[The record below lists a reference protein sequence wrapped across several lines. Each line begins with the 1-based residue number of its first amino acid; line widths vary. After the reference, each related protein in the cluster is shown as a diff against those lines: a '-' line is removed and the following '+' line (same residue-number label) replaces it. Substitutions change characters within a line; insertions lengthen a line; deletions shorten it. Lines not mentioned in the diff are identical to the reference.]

1 MTSELQSIAPN
12 CVQVNLTIDDLSVL
26 INELE
31 SIAPLCYNFGLQ
43 LGVRDSDIHII
54 QRNNRDC
61 KDQLR
66 EIIVQRLKQEPPL
79 TWHDIVRSLR
89 KECVK
94 EYRLANI
101 IESKYITPNS
111 GSDSVTI
118 PQQAGSTLGF
128 PVHLSSQNYTS
139 VRNTSSIS
147 VPANSEPHH
156 NMSVT
161 GEYMHPQIQAQ
172 SASFATCA
180 THPLPGSSVVVSTY
194 HAPPP
199 ITPITEYSITRPNA
213 PGHYQRPPRMF
224 DQSSQMQASSF
235 NLIPNNTVATFSV
248 PQSSTSLLQ
257 PQYYTQPTAFEHSVM
272 LPVNP
277 LPVWSMPPSY
287 PTNIPCDL
295 GPPQPKR
302 VHYDSPMTTFIN
314 YVKAVYKIS
323 VVEQD
328 PKVTKWPPTPTK
340 VFINL
345 ACIDRGAVVS
355 KQEYD
360 EITQSMVRDG
370 NIDTIL
376 KKKRRIDFKD
386 IVNDLPSTSLEKV
399 ILVEG
404 APGVG
409 KSTFAWEFCRR
420 WERGEIAQ
428 QYQLVLLLRLRD
440 ERMRTAK
447 SLSDLIYHPQKEIC
461 RAVET
466 EIFEVLGINILIILE
481 GFDEL
486 PKTESSVFLELIG
499 GQLLPFATIM
509 ITSRPWATS
518 DIHKNY
524 NHRISKHVEI
534 LGFTDQQITEYM
546 ESILSDI
553 TDLEEYLK
561 NHPQIR
567 MCMYIPLNSA
577 IVVSVYQES
586 KKGMCPLPNTS
597 TELYIALTKTLL
609 LRYLHGHPKHK
620 TNVKPIQCY
629 RDIPSSVYTQFLD
642 LCELAYRG
650 IATSNDQVQLIF
662 TDLPSHFD
670 NLGFMDSVTD
680 MYVTQGAI
688 MSHNF
693 LHLTVQEFLAAQHIS
708 VMSQEKQLEHFHK
721 HKDGRFKV
729 LLRFLSGINKLDNV
743 GVEDFKKILD
753 APIYIRPYTTKAD
766 VSVNQQTRWIFEAGR
781 DDLLPSVFG
790 TDTVVEYVGRN
801 STIQDYFSLGYCI
814 AHSQCCWV
822 LSIGDTIGEEEV
834 KTFLAGINTKQETSA
849 RVVALRGDEI
859 TDLFSISAECLNML
873 FRGKTNTFVLQEL
886 CLNPPVECCS
896 IMWPN
901 LSELKMLRLGVC
913 DGTVLKLDSLLP
925 DHSLRS
931 LVIQNYDQDATEVTL
946 SYEDIEA
953 VAKLI
958 SLLHCLENLCI
969 AFGVDDSDLVTI
981 SKAITNNVSL
991 PLQNLEVVCP
1001 CFLTLDYLPQFIT
1014 NSPTLQSLTMEY
1026 LSVDM
1031 DELQDLFEAILCS
1044 YIDTD
1049 LRDFS
1054 IIVNDGNVDELVDLF
1069 EYTANRIDS
1078 LNWDWN
1084 DHTVVFM
1091 EISDEHIEVI
1101 CNALQEGYNCTPAV
1115 LDFSLFNDGIGEEGF
1130 QKLVQFLAVNPSSVE
1145 LYLPERCKEYTLQC
1159 PQYDTVKER
1168 IRYPIYQKPS
1178 AL

>member
-1 MTSELQSIAPN
+1 MTSELQSVAPN
-12 CVQVNLTIDDLSVL
+12 CVRVNLTIDDLSVL

-31 SIAPLCYNFGLQ
+31 SIAPVCYNFGLQ
-43 LGVRDSDIHII
+43 LGVRDSDIRII
-54 QRNNRDC
+54 QSDNREC
-61 KDQLR
+61 KVKLR
-66 EIIVQRLKQEPPL
+66 EVIVQRLKQESPL
-79 TWHDIVRSLR
+79 TWYDIVRSLR

-94 EYRLANI
+94 EYHLANI
-101 IESKYITPNS
+101 LESKYITPNL

-118 PQQAGSTLGF
+118 PQQTGSTLGF
-128 PVHLSSQNYTS
+128 PAQSSSQNYIS
-139 VRNTSSIS
+139 VHNTSSIS

-161 GEYMHPQIQAQ
+161 GEYLHPQIQAQ
-172 SASFATCA
+172 SASLTTCA
-180 THPLPGSSVVVSTY
+180 TQSLPGSSVVVSTY

-199 ITPITEYSITRPNA
+199 ITPVTEHSITRPNA
-213 PGHYQRPPRMF
+213 QSHYQRPPPMF

-235 NLIPNNTVATFSV
+235 NLFPNNTVATFSV
-248 PQSSTSLLQ
+248 PQSSTSLSQ
-257 PQYYTQPTAFEHSVM
+257 PQYYTQPTAFQHSVM

-277 LPVWSMPPSY
+277 SPMWSMPPSY
-287 PTNIPCDL
+287 PTNIPCNL

-302 VHYDSPMTTFIN
+302 ICYDSPMTTFIN
-314 YVKAVYKIS
+314 YVKAVYKMS
-323 VVEQD
+323 VVEKD

-355 KQEYD
+355 KKEYD

-370 NIDTIL
+370 NIDIIL
-376 KKKRRIDFKD
+376 KKKRPITFND

-461 RAVET
+461 KAVET
-466 EIFEVLGINILIILE
+466 EMFETLGINILIILE

-486 PKTESSVFLELIG
+486 QKTESSVFVELIG

-524 NHRISKHVEI
+524 NHRISKHIEI

-546 ESILSDI
+546 ESVLSDI

-577 IVVSVYQES
+577 IVVCVYQES
-586 KKGMCPLPNTS
+586 KKGMCPLPKTS
-597 TELYIALTKTLL
+597 TELYIALTKALL
-609 LRYLHGHPKHK
+609 LRYLHGHPQYK

-629 RDIPSSVYTQFLD
+629 EDIPSSVHTQFLD

-650 IATSNDQVQLIF
+650 IATSSDQVQLIF

-708 VMSQEKQLEHFHK
+708 VMSQEKQLEYFDK

-729 LLRFLSGINKLDNV
+729 VLRFLSGINKLNNI

-753 APIYIRPYTTKAD
+753 EPLCTGPYTIEAD

-781 DDLLPSVFG
+781 GDLLASVFA
-790 TDTVVEYVGRN
+790 TDTVVEYLGTN

-822 LSIGDTIGEEEV
+822 LSIADMIGEEEV
-834 KTFLAGINTKQETSA
+834 KMFLAGINTKQEISA
-849 RVVALRGDEI
+849 RVVAMRGDEI
-859 TDLFSISAECLNML
+859 NDLEDMNDLLSVSAEGLNML
-873 FRGKTNTFVLQEL
+873 FSAKNIMSDLQEL
-886 CLNPPVECCS
+886 SLYPPVECCS
-896 IMWPN
+896 IVWPN
-901 LSELKMLRLGVC
+901 LSKLKMLKLGVH
-913 DGTVLKLDSLLP
+913 DLTTMELDSLLP
-925 DHSLRS
+925 DLSLRS
-931 LVIQNYDQDATEVTL
+931 LILQALNFEHRDNVTL
-946 SYEDIEA
+946 SRSDCEA

-958 SLLHCLENLCI
+958 SLSHCLENMC
-969 AFGVDDSDLVTI
+969 VYCDVYDLSIIT
-981 SKAITNNVSL
+981 KAMANNVLL
-991 PLQNLEVVCP
+991 PLQNLEVQNCY
-1001 CFLTLDYLPQFIT
+1001 FIILDYLSQFIT
-1014 NSPTLQSLTMEY
+1014 NSTTLQSLIIKKCGVHLY
-1026 LSVDM
+1026 Y
-1031 DELQDLFEAILCS
+1031 LQDLFEAILCRS
-1044 YIDTD
+1044 IHIE
-1049 LRDFS
+1049 LNFS
-1054 IIVNDGNVDELVDLF
+1054 IPISGGGVYELVHLM
-1069 EYTANRIDS
+1069 EYTADRIDS
-1078 LNWDWN
+1078 LYWNWD
-1084 DHTVVFM
+1084 DHTLKFSG
-1091 EISDEHIEVI
+1091 ICDEHIEVI
-1101 CNALQEGYNCTPAV
+1101 CDALQDGRDGTIYELNFGWNE
-1115 LDFSLFNDGIGEEGF
+1115 GIGEAGTHT
-1130 QKLVQFLAVNPSSVE
+1130 LVQALAVKTIHA
-1145 LYLPERCKEYTLQC
+1145 LWLPKKCQEYALQC
-1159 PQYDTVKER
+1159 PQYDSVKTR
-1168 IRYPIYQKPS
+1168 ISY
-1178 AL
+1178 L